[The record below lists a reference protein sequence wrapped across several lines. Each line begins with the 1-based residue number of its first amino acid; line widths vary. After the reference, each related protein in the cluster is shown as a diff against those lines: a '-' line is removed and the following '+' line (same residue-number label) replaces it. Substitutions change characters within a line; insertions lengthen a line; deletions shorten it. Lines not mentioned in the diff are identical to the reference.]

1 MTWAVIYLGRSAGDD
16 MSSWLYL
23 EVPGYAVK
31 SRYVTVDGD
40 LIAGGLGTFEI
51 IFGGHTIA
59 ITYFPSLF

>member
-1 MTWAVIYLGRSAGDD
+1 